1 MIPVSSPG
9 STPRTFSASVGIE
22 SKYSSKESA
31 EHDRSLEGN
40 SQVKSLSSSKKSQ
53 EELRSELI
61 RREQEHSGENLSDEG
76 SQGTSESIDDLS
88 DDEVLFIVH
97 LCLLYIHCLFLC
109 LFSIVLC
116 FLMIE
121 VLLIVHLISFVFIV
135 CPIIFICCA
144 CVSNN
149 EA

>member
-1 MIPVSSPG
+1 MPDHGSRPSSTGSYVETPRKASSSSDPKMIPISSPG
-9 STPRTFSASVGIE
+9 STPRTFSASAGNE

-40 SQVKSLSSSKKSQ
+40 SQVKSLSSSKKSR

-88 DDEVLFIVH
+88 DDEVLFAVH
-97 LCLLYIHCLFLC
+97 LCLLCILC
-109 LFSIVLC
+109 
-116 FLMIE
+116 
-121 VLLIVHLISFVFIV
+121 
-135 CPIIFICCA
+135 
-144 CVSNN
+144 
-149 EA
+149 